1 MRPFFNE
8 SFGKKRGLWVLWTV
22 HEIHWKPITATE
34 RKSKKKKKR
43 ETRKKQYAKRGRDKL
58 DPNNT

>member
-1 MRPFFNE
+1 MR
-8 SFGKKRGLWVLWTV
+8 
-22 HEIHWKPITATE
+22 A
-34 RKSKKKKKR
+34 KKKKKR